1 MTLSV
6 LVVDDDPAFRALAA
20 RILSAAGLTV
30 VGEADSVAAG
40 LAAAIELKPDAALV
54 DVDLPDG
61 NGIFLAGEFRDLP
74 ERPRVLLTSVDG
86 DSVRPE
92 DVRST
97 GAIAFV
103 HKSDLPNSPLRELFA
118 SE

>member
-6 LVVDDDPAFRALAA
+6 LVVDDDPAFRALAV
-20 RILSAAGLTV
+20 RVLTIAGLKV
-30 VGEADSVAAG
+30 VGEADTAAAG

-54 DVDLPDG
+54 DIDLPDG
-61 NGIFLAGEFRDLP
+61 NGIALAQEFKELAA
-74 ERPRVLLTSVDG
+74 RPRVLLTSVDG
-86 DSVRPE
+86 DAVGPE
-92 DVRST
+92 DVRRS

-103 HKSDLPNSPLRELFA
+103 HKSDLPNSSLFELFT